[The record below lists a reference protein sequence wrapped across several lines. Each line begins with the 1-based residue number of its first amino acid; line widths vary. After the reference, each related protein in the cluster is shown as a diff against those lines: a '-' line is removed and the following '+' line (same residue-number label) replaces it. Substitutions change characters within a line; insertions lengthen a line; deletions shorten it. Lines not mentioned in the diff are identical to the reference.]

1 MKKTILNLVLALT
14 LVTVG
19 FTGSVLSANA
29 ESLGTG
35 WSVTYNGKSDVDFTS
50 TYDTDYEAVKG
61 AMPGDTISYTIEY
74 KNNTTES
81 VDFYMNA
88 NVLNSLEEG
97 NVGGAYSYQI
107 SNNGSEQFNSVTIGG
122 DATAAVG
129 LKQVSGDDG
138 LYFSLGSI
146 PANGSGKVVV
156 AIKLDGD
163 SQPNIYGD
171 KDAALAFFF
180 KAESTENAEKHK
192 TITKHVT
199 KTNTNTKQVAVS
211 EKKTIVKQ
219 IVKTLDNGTELVAID
234 DSDVPLAGG
243 NPNTGDSIVPMAIC
257 SALFVLGMMLIMYS
271 VAMGIIKKK
280 EVA

>member
-1 MKKTILNLVLALT
+1 MKKIIKNLVLALT
-14 LVTVG
+14 LVAAG

-29 ESLGTG
+29 ETLGSG
-35 WSVTYNGKSDVDFTS
+35 WTVTYNGKSDVDFTS
-50 TYDTDYEAVKG
+50 TYKDDYKPVQG
-61 AMPGDTISYTIEY
+61 AMPGDTISYTIQY

-81 VDFYMNA
+81 ADFYMNA
-88 NVLNSLEEG
+88 DVLNSLEEG
-97 NVGGAYSYQI
+97 NVGGAYSYKI
-107 SNNGSEQFNSVTIGG
+107 TNNGSELFDSETIGG

-138 LYFSLGSI
+138 LYFSLGTI

-192 TITKHVT
+192 TIINNVT
-199 KTNTNTKQVAVS
+199 KTNTITKQVAVS

-219 IVKTLDNGTELVAID
+219 IVKTLDNGTELVTID

-243 NPNTGDSIVPMAIC
+243 NPSTGDSIVVMAIC
-257 SALFVLGMMLIMYS
+257 SALFVLGMMLIIYA
-271 VAMGIIKKK
+271 VAMGIIRKK